1 MNVTNHAKA
10 LDFLEININDKV
22 FLYIK
27 NDDNV
32 KMINIK
38 EVLNDFTLFV
48 NKIIKTTHFKVTT
61 VKLHYLELN

>member
-1 MNVTNHAKA
+1 MINHVKVFN
-10 LDFLEININDKV
+10 FLNINANDKV

-38 EVLNDFTLFV
+38 KVFNDFTFLT
-48 NKIIKTTHFKVTT
+48 NEIMKITYFKMIII
-61 VKLHYLELN
+61 KLHYLKFN